1 LILLAPDLV
10 RFVSDE
16 GVLRGEEAKQLAGPL
31 RYSVLQDFQTPGA
44 VRVVF
49 AITTTAAVLTGVGLW
64 TRVTS
69 FVLYLG
75 LLSLHHRNLL
85 TNSGADTILVIL
97 SFLLAMAPS
106 GRAYSFDARREARRR
121 GGAAAEAIVS
131 IWPLRLIQLQ
141 ISVVYFMTALLKA
154 RGESWSNGTAIHHVL
169 SNGEVRRFTF
179 GLLENEI
186 AVNVLTLGALVAE
199 FALAFLLWSRA
210 ARPVVMALGVSLHL
224 GIMLTVNIPVFGEL
238 MMASYFVFL
247 TPSEFHAIGRAVD
260 PRRWFG
266 FLERSAP
273 EESSSGPRSA
283 PPPKGLRLSGTRRTE
298 DEVHEVAATQRR
310 RRG

>member
-1 LILLAPDLV
+1 MIGVRGWNRFWFTKTSAKPLGVFRILFSLCALVHLILLAPDLV

-106 GRAYSFDARREARRR
+106 GRAD
-121 GGAAAEAIVS
+121 
-131 IWPLRLIQLQ
+131 
-141 ISVVYFMTALLKA
+141 
-154 RGESWSNGTAIHHVL
+154 
-169 SNGEVRRFTF
+169 
-179 GLLENEI
+179 
-186 AVNVLTLGALVAE
+186 
-199 FALAFLLWSRA
+199 
-210 ARPVVMALGVSLHL
+210 
-224 GIMLTVNIPVFGEL
+224 
-238 MMASYFVFL
+238 
-247 TPSEFHAIGRAVD
+247 
-260 PRRWFG
+260 
-266 FLERSAP
+266 
-273 EESSSGPRSA
+273 
-283 PPPKGLRLSGTRRTE
+283 
-298 DEVHEVAATQRR
+298 
-310 RRG
+310 